1 MDLLSQLIIQVG
13 FPDGR
18 LHDPSSHLRRVACS
32 PAVGSIMGGCQ
43 RYGPFLG
50 VHIEGEIDI
59 DVDIDTD
66 S

>member
-1 MDLLSQLIIQVG
+1 MVFRVYGVVYGWFSQSMV
-13 FPDGR
+13 
-18 LHDPSSHLRRVACS
+18 
-32 PAVGSIMGGCQ
+32 
-43 RYGPFLG
+43 PFLG